1 MCVRERERM
10 IFWHATSMEYL
21 RERNIVLIKICN
33 HIGGENSNWLEVEEP
48 VIHRLN
54 LVKSQP

>member
-1 MCVRERERM
+1 MCVCVRERERERM

-33 HIGGENSNWLEVEEP
+33 HIGGENSN
-48 VIHRLN
+48 
-54 LVKSQP
+54 